1 MKKCIYIVV
10 ILIMIIFNLICC
22 TKHIYAS
29 SGQYVVGD
37 LDAIGGGLDNV
48 KHQTFEG
55 WYKIYKKE
63 GNAFDTAQNVV
74 IGLVQ
79 VVGYIVSVLMVTI
92 IGIKYIFTSPEGKA
106 EVKKQLI
113 PFLIGALLLF
123 SGTVLV
129 STISR
134 WAYTTI
140 N

>member
-1 MKKCIYIVV
+1 MKKYLYIIV
-10 ILIMIIFNLICC
+10 ILLMFIFSFTFHTNYV
-22 TKHIYAS
+22 YANRADS
-29 SGQYVVGD
+29 
-37 LDAIGGGLDNV
+37 ITFGGWND
-48 KHQTFEG
+48 
-55 WYKIYKKE
+55 IYKKP
-63 GNAFDTAQNVV
+63 GTAFDTAQNVV

-79 VVGYIVSVLMVTI
+79 AIGYIVSVLMVTI

-129 STISR
+129 STIST
-134 WAYTTI
+134 WAYITL